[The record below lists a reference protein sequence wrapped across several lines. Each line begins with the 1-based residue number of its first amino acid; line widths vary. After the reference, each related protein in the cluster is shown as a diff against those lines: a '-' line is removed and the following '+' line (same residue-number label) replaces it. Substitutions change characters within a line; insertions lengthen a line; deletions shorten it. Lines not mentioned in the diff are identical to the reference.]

1 MDTCAG
7 VGCDTLRVQ
16 LAHFSA
22 ALRAINLLQEQG
34 FECGCIPREGW
45 QEGWSPSNVMP

>member
-34 FECGCIPREGW
+34 FECGCIPGRDGRK
-45 QEGWSPSNVMP
+45 GGALAM